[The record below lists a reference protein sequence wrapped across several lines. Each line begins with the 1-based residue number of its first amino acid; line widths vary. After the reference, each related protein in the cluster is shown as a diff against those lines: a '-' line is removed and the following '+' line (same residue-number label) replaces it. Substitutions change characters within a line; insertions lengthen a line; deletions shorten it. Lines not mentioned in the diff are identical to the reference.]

1 MITEEQLIAIKDAYW
16 NNMKNDEDLSAI
28 YDTLYDFIYSDIDY
42 KDFEKLVSDNE
53 LIKKVFYSLPQYII
67 GKGISWGFC
76 DTEVKDEIYIHI
88 RDNKDLYKKIT

>member
-1 MITEEQLIAIKDAYW
+1 MQICFPDIEYDSAVKPYW
-16 NNMKNDEDLSAI
+16 NNTCYKLSENLFLPALI
-28 YDTLYDFIYSDIDY
+28 NN
-42 KDFEKLVSDNE
+42 KPK

-88 RDNKDLYKKIT
+88 RNNKDLYKKIT